1 MANWNH
7 EQQKIAD
14 LDVIWAERATAAL
27 KSGATDSDFKLVTD
41 LYSKEGTIVWPGF
54 LPGYG
59 HAGNRAGL
67 EDRPTP
73 RRISRIRC

>member
-27 KSGATDSDFKLVTD
+27 KSGATD
-41 LYSKEGTIVWPGF
+41 
-54 LPGYG
+54 
-59 HAGNRAGL
+59 
-67 EDRPTP
+67 
-73 RRISRIRC
+73 